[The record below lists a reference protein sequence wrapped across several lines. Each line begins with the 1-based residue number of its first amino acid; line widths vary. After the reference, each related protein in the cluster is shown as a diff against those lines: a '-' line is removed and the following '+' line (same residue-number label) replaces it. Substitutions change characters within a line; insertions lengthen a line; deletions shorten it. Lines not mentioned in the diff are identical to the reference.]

1 MTHVTV
7 GYQMAGNNRLLP
19 RPALATVLTT
29 LLLTLAGSGYVR
41 AERPAAPGLLPEKTL
56 AILHMSDSRDFVA
69 KFQASAMGRMLDD
82 DQIKPLA
89 KYLYGSVAD
98 AFGQV
103 QDQVGLSLE
112 KILEIPKGE
121 FCIALV
127 QPPEGPPALAAILEV
142 GTSVT
147 EAQTLIDR
155 ATEQIERQGAIRST
169 ERVSD
174 VVFTVFQFQ
183 GERRRQLMYGIK
195 EGVILVSSNL
205 EVAKEMVGR
214 WSGEAPKDSPSLAQ
228 NRKYTGVM
236 NRCQGTKDERPQVSF
251 YIDPIDL
258 VRAGARGNF
267 AAQTA
272 LAVLPALGLDGLQA
286 AGGSLIL
293 AAEEFDMIQ
302 HFHVLMDS
310 PRAGVLKAIALEPSP
325 SEPEPWVPGDVA
337 AYTTLNWQVG
347 TTYAEVSRLIDSF
360 QTEGATDKLLKERVS
375 DRLGID
381 AKTELIDAMDGRM
394 TLITWFERPIRVNSQ
409 TRLVALKLKDAD
421 AFRKT
426 LDKMITK
433 YESQFTKDTFGGVV
447 YHRINVPQGPP
458 GGRRRGPPG
467 NDPNAPD
474 AAQNQ
479 PEQPRVR
486 MEVRAPEPCMA
497 ILGDYVVL
505 TDSVALL
512 RQCIVTQSDS
522 SKSLASELD
531 FKLIVGRINRQ
542 VGGQTPALVT
552 FNRPEEGMRMLYDLA
567 MADNTRQ
574 NLAGAAQNNPVFRVL
589 NEALDKNPLPP
600 FSVLAQYL
608 SPGGGMVTSDE
619 TGFHYTAFG
628 LRRK

>member
-1 MTHVTV
+1 MTSLLH
-7 GYQMAGNNRLLP
+7 RLLP
-19 RPALATVLTT
+19 HSLFVPLLLALA
-29 LLLTLAGSGYVR
+29 LLPAIGRPLQ
-41 AERPAAPGLLPEKTL
+41 AERPTAHGLLPEKTL
-56 AILHMSDSRDFVA
+56 AILHMSDSREFVS
-69 KFQASAMGRMLDD
+69 KFQSSAMGRMLDD

-103 QDQVGLSLE
+103 QDQVGLPLE
-112 KILEIPKGE
+112 KILSIPKGE
-121 FCIALV
+121 FCVALV
-127 QPPEGPPALAAILEV
+127 QPNEGPPALVAILEV

-155 ATEQIERQGAIRST
+155 ATEQIERQGAVRTT
-169 ERVSD
+169 ERVGD
-174 VVFTVFQFQ
+174 IVFTIFQFQ

-195 EGVILVSSNL
+195 EGVILVSSNMD
-205 EVAKEMVGR
+205 VAKEVVAR
-214 WSGEAPKDSPSLAQ
+214 WNGEAPKDSVTLAQ

-251 YIDPIDL
+251 YLDPLDL

-272 LAVLPALGLDGLQA
+272 LAILPAIGLDGLQA
-286 AGGSLIL
+286 VGGSLIL
-293 AAEEFDMIQ
+293 SAEEFDMIQ
-302 HFHVLMDS
+302 HLHVLMDS
-310 PRAGVLKAIALEPSP
+310 PRAGVLKAIALEPSA
-325 SEPEPWVPGDVA
+325 SEPEPWVPSDVA
-337 AYTTLNWQVG
+337 AYTTFNWQVG

-360 QTEGATDKLLKERVS
+360 QSEGSTDKLFKERVS
-375 DRLGID
+375 DPLGID

-394 TLITWFERPIRVNSQ
+394 TLLTWFERPIRVNSQ
-409 TRLVALKLKDAD
+409 TRLLGIKLKDAD

-426 LDKMITK
+426 LDKMIAK
-433 YESQFTKDTFGGVV
+433 YEAQFTKDTFGGVV

-458 GGRRRGPPG
+458 GGPRRRGPQA

-474 AAQNQ
+474 GNA
-479 PEQPRVR
+479 PVDQPRVR

-505 TDSVALL
+505 CDSVALL

-522 SKSLASELD
+522 SKSLANELD
-531 FKLIVGRINRQ
+531 FKLITGKINRQ
-542 VGGQTPALVT
+542 VGGQTPALLT

-567 MADNTRQ
+567 LADNTRQ

-589 NEALDKNPLPP
+589 NEALEKNPLPP